1 MGGMGAGNEAIT
13 VKRDSQ
19 QTAVGCESG
28 YGSEEGSFI
37 RAKVFEDTIGSSGSI
52 RITSKSHL
60 RITDRRPTS
69 QSSLLNER
77 RANERRAPWAERACG
92 SCVPNAIGERRS
104 CS

>member
-1 MGGMGAGNEAIT
+1 MGGMGAGNEAT
-13 VKRDSQ
+13 MVKRDSQ
-19 QTAVGCESG
+19 QTSVGCKSD

-37 RAKVFEDTIGSSGSI
+37 RAKVFEGTIGSSGSI

-60 RITDRRPTS
+60 RITDRPPTS
-69 QSSLLNER
+69 QSSLL
-77 RANERRAPWAERACG
+77 NERRAPWAERACG